1 MPNSEG
7 GYKQF
12 QIGKLFDKV
21 TTKSLKYKVNEL
33 PKVPTGEFTLPA
45 LTAGVINQGLSCYV
59 PREGAT
65 ILKNVISVSANGAN
79 TGAMFFQPNE
89 FTVLQD
95 SYAITFKE
103 RELTKREALYFIAAL
118 EKVIRKY
125 FDWSNKAGWN
135 KIKDLYISVP
145 IDKLGN
151 IDFAFI
157 EERVREL
164 EEERVRELEE
174 ERVRELEAYLKA
186 AGFADCTLTSDERES
201 LNNQMGGVIRSKSI
215 KIKDLFNIHP
225 TASYGQT
232 NATLFATKGNTPV
245 IVNSS
250 RDNGVGGW
258 VALSP
263 TEKGNMITYSDTTTS
278 EAIFYQ
284 PTDFIGYSH
293 VQGLYP
299 HESENWNENT
309 YLYFLSLFKKT
320 ASGRFDYATKFTRYI
335 AMDMEVAMPVNDN
348 NEIDY
353 AFMETYISAIK
364 KQTIAR
370 LIEFI
375 KCEKKAYRIA
385 INN

>member
-1 MPNSEG
+1 MPKSEG

-12 QIGKLFDKV
+12 QIGKLFDKI

-79 TGAMFFQPNE
+79 TGAMFFQPND

-145 IDKLGN
+145 VDKSGS

-157 EERVREL
+157 
-164 EEERVRELEE
+164 EERVRELEE

-186 AGFADCTLTSDERES
+186 AGFANCALTSNERES
-201 LNNQMGGVIRSKSI
+201 INNQMGGVIRSKMV

-225 TASYGQT
+225 TVSYGQT
-232 NATLFATKGNTPV
+232 NATLFATEGKVPV

-258 VALSP
+258 VALSA

-278 EAIFYQ
+278 DAIFYQ
-284 PTDFIGYSH
+284 PLDFIGYSH

-320 ASGRFDYATKFTRYI
+320 ASGRFDYATKFTRFI
-335 AMDMEVAMPVNDN
+335 AMDMEVAMPVDSN

-364 KQTIAR
+364 KQAIAR
-370 LIEFI
+370 LQEFI
-375 KCEKKAYRIA
+375 KREQQAYLMVTK
-385 INN
+385 

>member
-201 LNNQMGGVIRSKSI
+201 LNNLQGGVIRNKRV
-215 KIKDLFNIHP
+215 KIKDLFNIATGRDIIIGRTNSGNIPLISHQHDNNGISKRIDKINDRRVFNHKSTIALADRGVFLATTQAENFHIGTRVKAVTFLEGEKSENVRLYFT
-225 TASYGQT
+225 TAINKLQILFTEYLT
-232 NATLFATKGNTPV
+232 NAT
-245 IVNSS
+245 
-250 RDNGVGGW
+250 D
-258 VALSP
+258 
-263 TEKGNMITYSDTTTS
+263 
-278 EAIFYQ
+278 
-284 PTDFIGYSH
+284 
-293 VQGLYP
+293 
-299 HESENWNENT
+299 
-309 YLYFLSLFKKT
+309 SLPDLHI
-320 ASGRFDYATKFTRYI
+320 SL
-335 AMDMEVAMPVNDN
+335 PVNDN
-348 NEIDY
+348 DEIDY

-375 KCEKKAYRIA
+375 KCEKEAYRIA

>member
-157 EERVREL
+157 
-164 EEERVRELEE
+164 EERVRELEE

>member
-1 MPNSEG
+1 MMAMQFFYMSHDFYAGQFTKTASPLFEG
-7 GYKQF
+7 
-12 QIGKLFDKV
+12 FD
-21 TTKSLKYKVNEL
+21 
-33 PKVPTGEFTLPA
+33 
-45 LTAGVINQGLSCYV
+45 
-59 PREGAT
+59 
-65 ILKNVISVSANGAN
+65 
-79 TGAMFFQPNE
+79 
-89 FTVLQD
+89 
-95 SYAITFKE
+95 
-103 RELTKREALYFIAAL
+103 
-118 EKVIRKY
+118 EKVALWFISWFNKSSKRYQSLLVRDFENAFYETELSVPYKEGKVAVDFIRKQVQELE
-125 FDWSNKAGWN
+125 N
-135 KIKDLYISVP
+135 
-145 IDKLGN
+145 
-151 IDFAFI
+151 
-157 EERVREL
+157 ERVQEL
-164 EEERVRELEE
+164 EA

-201 LNNQMGGVIRSKSI
+201 LNNPMGGVIRSKLI
-215 KIKDLFNIHP
+215 KVKDLFDIHP

-309 YLYFLSLFKKT
+309 YLYFLSLFKKS

-375 KCEKKAYRIA
+375 KCEKEAYRIA

>member
-1 MPNSEG
+1 MKGNPQLNKESFTFSKDSKYPYFTRTVFNNGIYGYVDYFDEDHLIKGNSLAVGMMAMQFFYMSHDFYAGQFTKTASPLFEG
-7 GYKQF
+7 
-12 QIGKLFDKV
+12 FD
-21 TTKSLKYKVNEL
+21 
-33 PKVPTGEFTLPA
+33 
-45 LTAGVINQGLSCYV
+45 
-59 PREGAT
+59 
-65 ILKNVISVSANGAN
+65 
-79 TGAMFFQPNE
+79 
-89 FTVLQD
+89 
-95 SYAITFKE
+95 
-103 RELTKREALYFIAAL
+103 
-118 EKVIRKY
+118 EKVALWFISWFNKSSKRYQSLLVRDFENAFYETELSVPYKEGKVAVDFIRKQ
-125 FDWSNKAGWN
+125 
-135 KIKDLYISVP
+135 VQ
-145 IDKLGN
+145 
-151 IDFAFI
+151 
-157 EERVREL
+157 EL
-164 EEERVRELEE
+164 EN
-174 ERVRELEAYLKA
+174 
-186 AGFADCTLTSDERES
+186 ERES
-201 LNNQMGGVIRSKSI
+201 LNNLMGGVIRSKLI
-215 KIKDLFNIHP
+215 KIKDLFDIHP

-232 NATLFATKGNTPV
+232 NATLFAAKGNTPV

-335 AMDMEVAMPVNDN
+335 AMDMEVAMPVNDS

-375 KCEKKAYRIA
+375 KCEKEAYRIA

>member
-157 EERVREL
+157 
-164 EEERVRELEE
+164 EERVRELEE

-375 KCEKKAYRIA
+375 KCEKEAYRIA

>member
-1 MPNSEG
+1 MPKSEG

-12 QIGKLFDKV
+12 QIGKLFDKI

-79 TGAMFFQPNE
+79 TGAMFFQPND

-145 IDKLGN
+145 VDKSGS

-186 AGFADCTLTSDERES
+186 AGFANCALTSNERES
-201 LNNQMGGVIRSKSI
+201 INNQMGGVIRSKMV

-225 TASYGQT
+225 TVSYGQT
-232 NATLFATKGNTPV
+232 NATLFATEGKVPV

-258 VALSP
+258 VALSA

-278 EAIFYQ
+278 DAIFYQ
-284 PTDFIGYSH
+284 PLDFIGYSH

-320 ASGRFDYATKFTRYI
+320 ASGRFDYATKFTRFI
-335 AMDMEVAMPVNDN
+335 AMDMEVAMPVDSN

-364 KQTIAR
+364 KQAIAR
-370 LIEFI
+370 LQEFI
-375 KCEKKAYRIA
+375 KREQQAYLMVTK
-385 INN
+385 

>member
-1 MPNSEG
+1 MPKSEG

-12 QIGKLFDKV
+12 QIGKLFDKI

-79 TGAMFFQPNE
+79 TGAMFFQPND

-145 IDKLGN
+145 VDKSGS

-157 EERVREL
+157 
-164 EEERVRELEE
+164 EERVRELEE

-186 AGFADCTLTSDERES
+186 AGFANCALTSNERES
-201 LNNQMGGVIRSKSI
+201 INNQMGG
-215 KIKDLFNIHP
+215 
-225 TASYGQT
+225 
-232 NATLFATKGNTPV
+232 GN
-245 IVNSS
+245 S
-250 RDNGVGGW
+250 
-258 VALSP
+258 
-263 TEKGNMITYSDTTTS
+263 
-278 EAIFYQ
+278 Q
-284 PTDFIGYSH
+284 
-293 VQGLYP
+293 
-299 HESENWNENT
+299 
-309 YLYFLSLFKKT
+309 
-320 ASGRFDYATKFTRYI
+320 
-335 AMDMEVAMPVNDN
+335 
-348 NEIDY
+348 
-353 AFMETYISAIK
+353 
-364 KQTIAR
+364 
-370 LIEFI
+370 
-375 KCEKKAYRIA
+375 
-385 INN
+385 

>member
-164 EEERVRELEE
+164 EEERVRELE
-174 ERVRELEAYLKA
+174 AYLKA

-201 LNNQMGGVIRSKSI
+201 LNNQTGGVIRSKSI

-335 AMDMEVAMPVNDN
+335 AMDMEVAMPVNDS

-375 KCEKKAYRIA
+375 KCEKEAYRIA